1 MARMYSRAKGKHG
14 SKKPPLK
21 TLPSWFKLQKKD
33 VENLVIELA
42 KKGYSSAR
50 IGLVLRD
57 EYGIPDVK
65 KATGKTISQIMKE
78 NKLYPEYPED
88 LLNLF
93 KKAVKLHEHLQKNK
107 ADKHSKHGFENLQ
120 SKIKRLIKYYQ
131 RKGVIPKDFVYDIEK
146 IKLIVQK

>member
-1 MARMYSRAKGKHG
+1 MARMYSRGKGRHG
-14 SKKPPLK
+14 SKKPPTK
-21 TLPSWFKLQKKD
+21 KLPSWFKLDKKT

-42 KKGYSSAR
+42 KQRYSSAK
-50 IGLVLRD
+50 IGLILRD
-57 EYGIPDVK
+57 KYGIPDVK

-93 KKAVKLHEHLQKNK
+93 KKAVRLYEHLQKNK
-107 ADKHSKHGFENLQ
+107 ADKHSKHGFENLE

-131 RKGVIPKDFVYDIEK
+131 RKKVLPKDFVYDIEK